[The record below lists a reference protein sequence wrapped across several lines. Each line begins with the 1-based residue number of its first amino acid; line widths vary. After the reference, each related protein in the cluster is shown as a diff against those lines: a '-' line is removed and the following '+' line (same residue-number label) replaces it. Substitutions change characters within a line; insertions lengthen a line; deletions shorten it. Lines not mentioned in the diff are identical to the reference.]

1 MKLTCS
7 TNKLKLSRKR
17 KRKRWDLLW
26 VPGYIVSYK
35 QLIKTYKWIMTMWKY
50 AHVRDIRKEINFWW
64 YCYYYSSTQVDH
76 DELIMHGSC
85 KRCLAQRPSLMLK
98 LLHSKSCHVVWF
110 VMIMVLFLFILATC
124 AGKAWWYFCH
134 VQNSKLTCL
143 FFAVFL
149 LRLPCYRFWFCI
161 LIVYSLA

>member
-85 KRCLAQRPSLMLK
+85 KRCFGTKTKLDVKTTSLKK
-98 LLHSKSCHVVWF
+98 LPRC
-110 VMIMVLFLFILATC
+110 MIRYDYGAFSFHFGNMCRQGLMIFLSR
-124 AGKAWWYFCH
+124 
-134 VQNSKLTCL
+134 SKLKID
-143 FFAVFL
+143 VFI
-149 LRLPCYRFWFCI
+149 FCCFSPSI
-161 LIVYSLA
+161 AML